1 MLSRLKTSRKAALG
15 LIKPNCFPTVKVPSP
30 FYGIVHVPKTRR
42 SLEVVV
48 VNSVGEVLIKIE
60 FLFVL
65 ECFLNGTVKH
75 DSSSAGQKRN
85 VDGPKRR
92 KLHFKALLSVAVALT
107 HDDEWF
113 TGDSID
119 LCFHRIQIFVG
130 GLNPLMLS
138 ARLMNL
144 ISFWFSGCVRCFPS
158 SWNPFHRPLGWFCWS
173 LGQSD
178 FWGRWGWLLCP
189 CNWHRWLLFRDSAI
203 FCDIVEAL
211 WINQ

>member
-1 MLSRLKTSRKAALG
+1 M
-15 LIKPNCFPTVKVPSP
+15 
-30 FYGIVHVPKTRR
+30 PKTRR

-130 GLNPLMLS
+130 GLDPSDAIGTVDEFDFILIQRLRALFFPVAGIPFIGLLVGS
-138 ARLMNL
+138 ADFKAKVIFGEGGVDFYVLV
-144 ISFWFSGCVRCFPS
+144 IDIGGCFFEIA
-158 SWNPFHRPLGWFCWS
+158 PFF
-173 LGQSD
+173 
-178 FWGRWGWLLCP
+178 
-189 CNWHRWLLFRDSAI
+189 AI
-203 FCDIVEAL
+203 
-211 WINQ
+211 